1 MAEANERINTAIST
15 AELERRWA
23 AVRAAMAEHR
33 IDVLLMQANNDFMG
47 GYVKYLTDVPA
58 TNGYPVTVVFPYD
71 ERMTVIGQGPFGAV
85 RELPPEGDGLRRGT
99 ARFMGTPSYASAHY
113 TAEYDA
119 ALAERVLERYAGG
132 TVGLLGTAAMSFALV
147 DYLKRG
153 KLSKA
158 KFVDSSD
165 MVDRIKSVKSEEEL
179 TLIRRTAAMQDAAMD
194 AVFKAIRPGMRD
206 LEVAAIAEQVGHSLG
221 SEQGL
226 FLCSSAPVGVSEMFG
241 NRHLQ
246 NRVIQRGDQ
255 YTLLVE
261 NNGAGGFYAELGRT
275 CVLGRAPQ
283 EMKDEFAFVLEAQ
296 KFVLDLLRPGASCKD
311 IFEAYNAFM
320 RRNGR
325 PEEKRLHCHGQ
336 GYDMVERPLIRFDE
350 TMPIEKNMN
359 IVVHPTY
366 VTARSFSWVCDNFLI
381 GENGVSEKL
390 HKFPQKIFELD

>member
-58 TNGYPVTVVFPYD
+58 TNGYPVTVVFPHD

-119 ALAERVLERYAGG
+119 ALAERVLARYAGG

-153 KLSKA
+153 KLAKA
-158 KFVDSSD
+158 KFVDASD
-165 MVDRIKSVKSEEEL
+165 VVDRIKSVKSEEEL

>member
-1 MAEANERINTAIST
+1 MADDSERINTAIST

-33 IDVLLMQANNDFMG
+33 IDALLMQANNDFMG
-47 GYVKYLTDVPA
+47 GYVKYFTDVPA
-58 TNGYPVTVVFPYD
+58 TNGYPVTVAFPRD
-71 ERMTVIGQGPFGAV
+71 EGMTVIGQGAFGIV
-85 RELPPEGDGLRRGT
+85 REMPPEGDGLRRGT

-119 ALAERVLERYAGG
+119 VLAEQALERFGGG
-132 TVGLLGTAAMSFALV
+132 TVGLLGTAAMSYALV
-147 DYLKRG
+147 DRLKRG

-158 KFVDSSD
+158 KFVDASD
-165 MVDRIKSVKSEEEL
+165 LVDRIKSVKSEEEL
-179 TLIRRTAAMQDAAMD
+179 ALIRRTAAMQDAAMD
-194 AVFKAIRPGMRD
+194 AVFKAIKPGMRD

-226 FLCSSAPVGVSEMFG
+226 FLCSSAPVGVSAMFG

-246 NRVIQRGDQ
+246 NRVIQPGDQ

-261 NNGAGGFYAELGRT
+261 NNGAGGFYTELGRT
-275 CVLGRAPQ
+275 CVLGKASQ

-296 KFVLDLLRPGASCKD
+296 KLVLDLLLPGASCKD

-320 RRNGR
+320 RKNGR

-350 TMPIEKNMN
+350 TMPIQKNMN

-366 VTARSFSWVCDNFLI
+366 ATARTFSWACDNFLI
-381 GENGVSEKL
+381 GEKGVAEKL
-390 HKFPQKIFELD
+390 HKFPQKIFELS